1 MTVNYL
7 AAKTRVLVATL
18 SVIVFGLSLW
28 AGAQDMPRT
37 PAGTSTAQP
46 GVERPKEPAMPP
58 GSGHPPALSAK
69 LVDAEKH
76 AKEQAASVEV
86 TVAGIQIIDPAA
98 VNEQP
103 KEGQGHFHYQL
114 DSGPLIATTAP
125 KLSFHE
131 LSAGEHK
138 ITVRLVGNDHQPL
151 GPQETLTVS
160 ILKGK
165 SDRAQRQ

>member
-1 MTVNYL
+1 MSVTYL
-7 AAKTRVLVATL
+7 APNTRVLVAVL
-18 SVIVFGLSLW
+18 SAIVFGLSLW
-28 AGAQDMPRT
+28 AGAQER
-37 PAGTSTAQP
+37 AGTSEETSTAQP
-46 GVERPKEPAMPP
+46 AMERQKEHATQP
-58 GSGHPPALSAK
+58 GGGHPPALSAK

-86 TVAGIQIIDPAA
+86 TVAGIQLIDPAA

-103 KEGQGHFHYQL
+103 KEGQGHLHYQV
-114 DSGPLIATTAP
+114 DHGPLIATTAP

-138 ITVRLVGNDHQPL
+138 ITVKLVGNDHQPL

-160 ILKGK
+160 ILEGK
-165 SDRAQRQ
+165 HNRVQR